1 MGRNPFVLLREN
13 SLEKEKFPD
22 FDATMFSCIAQK
34 QKSMEQFKLKAVDEI
49 EKLFSATKHPG
60 LLNMKRCV
68 FNHKINKVEP
78 MLNTLSGEL
87 NVDFIFTHKYIEEF
101 REFMMLER
109 SAKIN
114 YETELDKLR
123 ESMVALLKEQESVL
137 SGLLMINPDIYYK
150 LDSYLNTPVSQH
162 RNKQRKLETTIYK
175 FITRSAYKTSPFLS
189 ITRVGRS
196 EISNEPVV
204 EEFPPNREYTNKVSL
219 NFTLLYRLTFH
230 FLMNSDVFLK
240 TIGFYMPPFSIRAE
254 NGKQVIS
261 FLSRKD
267 LPSNNKLFMPSE
279 QLAEM
284 KIPLI
289 LAELF
294 EERDMENEITFS
306 DCMSLFS
313 NSLTENQLCQLLR
326 KYLSIG
332 LLVPAVAFN
341 EGSSDLFLADIKK
354 VTKKYLQVEEYTK
367 LNDILNQINETVQ
380 EITNQTTYKEKHLNY
395 KRLEEIMMD
404 LGLETGFLFP
414 AKTVFYEDGLI
425 EDIQHMESS
434 DFEKITANF
443 KNIQVFSIIFDVNI
457 RMQYA
462 MGTRLYEQFQDNLA
476 DIDSDFFS
484 VLFDVSKEMI
494 PYWEDVNH
502 VDPSCTINEIVILDQ
517 LKLKFID
524 ELNELDELSI
534 GEVEMDVKQLIDKY
548 IKLIPERILKSADL
562 TSSFFVQL
570 NGNKAIL
577 NAVYDGHEKYKARF
591 MNYFT
596 DYLSN
601 DNQYMNFIK
610 DYYEDQNYYEFS
622 ESFGFNGNVKNI
634 KLDNQCYTGG
644 IGSKRF
650 LPEAKQAYSKIEDFK
665 IKIDRENKKFRIVD
679 MHNNTV
685 KICYRGSLVPT
696 SMPGYIS
703 VLLQLFSSGS
713 LMFKFS
719 DLIRHEQVP
728 RISYGDTVLSRR
740 RINLTSFVHEMERNE
755 MESNYEY
762 FRRINILF
770 VEKKLNKRFFI
781 AAKRGYQFEDAYLRE
796 FKPLYI
802 DITNPIA
809 LTTLE
814 KEILS
819 KKELGFFSHFYIEEY
834 LSNSGKKAQEYDIEI
849 YKKEGEGIEK

>member
-13 SLEKEKFPD
+13 SLEKETFPD
-22 FDATMFSCIAQK
+22 FNATMFSFIAQK
-34 QKSMEQFKLKAVDEI
+34 QKNIDQLRLKAIEEI
-49 EKLFSATKHPG
+49 EKLFSDTKHPG

-68 FNHKINKVEP
+68 FNDKTNKVEQ

-87 NVDFIFTHKYIEEF
+87 NVDFVYIHKYMEEF
-101 REFMMLER
+101 RELTIMEE
-109 SAKIN
+109 SAQVN
-114 YETELDKLR
+114 YQAELDKLR
-123 ESMVALLKEQESVL
+123 ESMVELLKEQEGVL
-137 SGLLMINPDIYYK
+137 SGLLMINPDIFYK

-189 ITRVGRS
+189 ITRVGRA
-196 EISNEPVV
+196 EILNEPVKD
-204 EEFPPNREYTNKVSL
+204 FSPNREYTNKVSL

-240 TIGFYMPPFSIRAE
+240 TIGFYMPPFSIRTE
-254 NGKQVIS
+254 NGKQIIS

-267 LPSNNKLFMPSE
+267 APSNNKLFMPSE

-284 KIPLI
+284 KIPFI

-306 DCMSLFS
+306 DCMRLFS
-313 NSLTENQLCQLLR
+313 NTLNENQMYQLLR
-326 KYLSIG
+326 KYLGIG
-332 LLVPAVAFN
+332 LLVPAIAFN

-354 VTKKYLQVEEYTK
+354 VTRKYLREEEYAK
-367 LNDILNQINETVQ
+367 LNIIFDRINETVQ
-380 EITNQTTYKEKHLNY
+380 AITDKTTYKEKHLNY
-395 KRLEEIMMD
+395 KLLEEIMME
-404 LGLETGFLFP
+404 LGLETGISFP

-425 EDIQHMESS
+425 EDIQQIECSN
-434 DFEKITANF
+434 FEKATEDF
-443 KNIQVFSIIFDVNI
+443 KNIQLFSIIFDVNI

-462 MGTRLYEQFQDNLA
+462 MGTRLYEQFQDNRA
-476 DIDSDFFS
+476 DIDSDFFA

-494 PYWEDVNH
+494 PYWENVNH
-502 VDPSCTINEIVILDQ
+502 VDPSCTINEIVLLDQ
-517 LKLKFID
+517 LKVKFID
-524 ELNELDELSI
+524 ELNELYRSTVCE
-534 GEVEMDVKQLIDKY
+534 EEMDIKQLIDKY

-570 NGNKAIL
+570 NGKKAII
-577 NAVYDGHEKYKARF
+577 NAIYDGHEKYKARF

-601 DNQYMNFIK
+601 DNQYLNFIK

-634 KLDNQCYTGG
+634 TLNNQCYTGG

-650 LPEAKQAYSKIEDFK
+650 LPEAQQVYSKIEDFK

-679 MHNNTV
+679 TQNNTV

-719 DLIRHEQVP
+719 DLIRYERVP
-728 RISYGDTVLSRR
+728 RMNYGDTVLSRR
-740 RINLTSFVHEMERNE
+740 RINLTSFIHELERNE
-755 MESNYEY
+755 TESNYDY
-762 FRRINILF
+762 YRRINILF
-770 VEKKLNKRFFI
+770 VEKNLNKRFFI
-781 AAKRGYQFEDAYLRE
+781 AAKREYQFEETYLRE

-819 KKELGFFSHFYIEEY
+819 KKNLDFFSHFYIEEY